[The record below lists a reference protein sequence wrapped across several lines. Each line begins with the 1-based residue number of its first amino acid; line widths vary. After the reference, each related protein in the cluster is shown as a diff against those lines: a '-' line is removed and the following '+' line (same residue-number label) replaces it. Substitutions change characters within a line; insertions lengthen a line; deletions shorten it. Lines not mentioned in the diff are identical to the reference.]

1 MGFNKRFISK
11 DSLKIYANDND
22 YVSFFRYFK
31 SDVLIFDDN
40 FSLEIAKDISKRNIN
55 EKEEII
61 NIMNKCK

>member
-11 DSLKIYANDND
+11 NSLKIYANDND

-31 SDVLIFDDN
+31 SDVLIFDDI
-40 FSLEIAKDISKRNIN
+40 FSLEIAKDISKCNIN